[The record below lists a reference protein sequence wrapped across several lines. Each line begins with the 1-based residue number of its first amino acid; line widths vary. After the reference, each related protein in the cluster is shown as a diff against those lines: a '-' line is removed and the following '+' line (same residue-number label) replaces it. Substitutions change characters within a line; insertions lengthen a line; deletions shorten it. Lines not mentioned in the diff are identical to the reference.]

1 MCEGDSG
8 PMAPILETIYEL
20 GYEQTP
26 DYEQLINQ
34 FVQALLQLDI
44 APKVANYDWVRNPS
58 FLTSGATLDSIQNDM
73 PSAESL

>member
-34 FVQALLQLDI
+34 FV
-44 APKVANYDWVRNPS
+44 
-58 FLTSGATLDSIQNDM
+58 
-73 PSAESL
+73 